1 MDTASKTS
9 TLAACLQVFRLSLRR
24 QFFTRQTIV
33 MLVLLALAVL
43 GFAWLWLDQ
52 LGRTQRF
59 ERRVSLLESELAVA
73 RDDLVASEARMQ
85 DVRSGIEGLTT
96 QLGALRGLAGLSP
109 DSSLA
114 PEAVDAGSVD
124 DLVPAD

>member
-1 MDTASKTS
+1 MSEPQS
-9 TLAACLQVFRLSLRR
+9 PPLLSVVEPPPGLEPALPRR
-24 QFFTRQTIV
+24 VGRRA
-33 MLVLLALAVL
+33 LPWLLALAVL

-85 DVRSGIEGLTT
+85 DVRNGIEGLTT

-109 DSSLA
+109 DASLA